1 VKKKQNF
8 AYKFKQ
14 FRKKII
20 WIHMD
25 AKSSKKVAEIFHCKL
40 CDYKTC
46 KNSNWKKHLLTR
58 KHERVTNGLQMDDKW
73 ITKVAKSSHTCVCGK
88 SYVYRQGLNKHMKTC
103 DYKEKNINL
112 QKVAKSSQIEAY
124 DNNSLLNIIEKQ
136 FDIINKQNNNIIE
149 KQFDII
155 NKQNNEIVDLAGKT
169 GSYNNNTINQNIN
182 IQLFL
187 DENCKDAMT
196 IQNFVNQLTLK
207 IADLT
212 KNNSITDSMPNILIE
227 NLKPLTLTERPL
239 HLDKITDKDNPIW
252 MINDEKYGWKKD
264 TGTTI
269 INNTEYGIRKKFQ
282 DLWDSEYPEWENNV
296 SLIDT
301 RIKLL
306 NSILEKVPDKEIDK
320 ILKKIGPECK
330 ITLKK
335 IKECKT

>member
-1 VKKKQNF
+1 
-8 AYKFKQ
+8 
-14 FRKKII
+14 
-20 WIHMD
+20 MD

-40 CDYKTC
+40 CNYKTC
-46 KNSNWKKHLLTR
+46 KNSNWKKHLLTQ

-112 QKVAKSSQIEAY
+112 QKVAKSSQIKAC
-124 DNNSLLNIIEKQ
+124 DNNSLL
-136 FDIINKQNNNIIE
+136 NIIE

-296 SLIDT
+296 SLIDS

>member
-1 VKKKQNF
+1 
-8 AYKFKQ
+8 
-14 FRKKII
+14 
-20 WIHMD
+20 
-25 AKSSKKVAEIFHCKL
+25 
-40 CDYKTC
+40 
-46 KNSNWKKHLLTR
+46 
-58 KHERVTNGLQMDDKW
+58 
-73 ITKVAKSSHTCVCGK
+73 
-88 SYVYRQGLNKHMKTC
+88 
-103 DYKEKNINL
+103 
-112 QKVAKSSQIEAY
+112 
-124 DNNSLLNIIEKQ
+124 
-136 FDIINKQNNNIIE
+136 
-149 KQFDII
+149 
-155 NKQNNEIVDLAGKT
+155 
-169 GSYNNNTINQNIN
+169 
-182 IQLFL
+182 
-187 DENCKDAMT
+187 
-196 IQNFVNQLTLK
+196 
-207 IADLT
+207 
-212 KNNSITDSMPNILIE
+212 MPNILIE

>member
-1 VKKKQNF
+1 
-8 AYKFKQ
+8 
-14 FRKKII
+14 
-20 WIHMD
+20 MD

-124 DNNSLLNIIEKQ
+124 DNNSLVNIIEKQ

-207 IADLT
+207 
-212 KNNSITDSMPNILIE
+212 
-227 NLKPLTLTERPL
+227 
-239 HLDKITDKDNPIW
+239 
-252 MINDEKYGWKKD
+252 
-264 TGTTI
+264 
-269 INNTEYGIRKKFQ
+269 
-282 DLWDSEYPEWENNV
+282 
-296 SLIDT
+296 
-301 RIKLL
+301 
-306 NSILEKVPDKEIDK
+306 
-320 ILKKIGPECK
+320 
-330 ITLKK
+330 
-335 IKECKT
+335 

>member
-1 VKKKQNF
+1 
-8 AYKFKQ
+8 
-14 FRKKII
+14 
-20 WIHMD
+20 MD

-124 DNNSLLNIIEKQ
+124 DNNSLL
-136 FDIINKQNNNIIE
+136 NIIE

-296 SLIDT
+296 SLIDS